1 MKKTVLVGFFG
12 ALLLTAVLIAGV
24 RTTDAKSERGRS
36 SRQSIRIEGATPENS
51 VVSLGEKV
59 DKKSGELVQGFAIVH
74 YAKEKGGMSLKSGSS
89 RTACYSFLARGAKWK
104 VLESWVVNPTNSQG
118 LSESYL
124 LSNIGSDIAKY
135 EEAAGVNIL
144 GNGSL
149 TYDPLVA
156 DEVAPDGKNE
166 VLFGS
171 VENPGAIAVTIVWG
185 VFGGK
190 ISQRRLVEWDQV
202 YDEVDFSW
210 SQDASLEPGKMD
222 FENIATHELGHSMG
236 LGDLYMAECA
246 QETMYGYATEGE
258 TIKRSLNSGDITG
271 IRSLY

>member
-1 MKKTVLVGFFG
+1 MLVGFCG
-12 ALLLTAVLIAGV
+12 IVLLAAVLVAGV
-24 RTTDAKSERGRS
+24 RATDAKGEKGRRE
-36 SRQSIRIEGATPENS
+36 RQSLNIEGATPENS
-51 VVSLGEKV
+51 VVSLGEKL
-59 DKKSGELVQGFAIVH
+59 DKRSGEKVQGFAIMH
-74 YAKEKGGMSLKSGSS
+74 YAKDKKRSARTGSG
-89 RTACYSFLARGAKWK
+89 TACYSFLSRGAKWK
-104 VLESWVVNPTNSQG
+104 AVEPWVVNPANTQG

-124 LSNIGSDIAKY
+124 LSNLSADIAKY
-135 EEAAGVNIL
+135 ETAAGIDIL
-144 GNGSL
+144 GSGSL
-149 TYDPLVA
+149 TYDPLIA
-156 DEVAPDGKNE
+156 DEVTPDGKNE

-190 ISQRRLVEWDQV
+190 VSQRRLVEWDQI

-210 SQDASLEPGKMD
+210 SHDASLEPGKMD

-258 TIKRSLNSGDITG
+258 TIKRDLNGGDVTG
-271 IRSLY
+271 INALY